1 MNHGVTEVPLARTV
15 SQRPSTPSNVVTRP
29 RTTSLRPSDVS
40 SCYRRDYLRTT
51 VGTSARVFGDGVS
64 FGN

>member
-1 MNHGVTEVPLARTV
+1 VAHPIGSPGVVEHF
-15 SQRPSTPSNVVTRP
+15 
-29 RTTSLRPSDVS
+29 DVGV
-40 SCYRRDYLRTT
+40 CYRRDYLRTT